1 MNVCFYCGEDCWA
14 HHCYIIITKCKQH
27 CCEALYNAEPM
38 NNNSDD
44 IFLLASI

>member
-1 MNVCFYCGEDCWA
+1 MFVFIVEKIVGPTTVT
-14 HHCYIIITKCKQH
+14 YIIITKCKQH

-38 NNNSDD
+38 KNNSDD